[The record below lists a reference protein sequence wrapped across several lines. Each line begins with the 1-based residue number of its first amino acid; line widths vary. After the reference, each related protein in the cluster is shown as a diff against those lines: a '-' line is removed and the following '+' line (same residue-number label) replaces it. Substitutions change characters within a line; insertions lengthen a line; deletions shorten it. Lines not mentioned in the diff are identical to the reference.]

1 LFRIGKDYAKRNYGF
16 RLQQEREVVM
26 KFKQILFCVVLTGLI
41 TVSAFAEGKTKKI
54 VFSKA
59 VVVNGVAVKAGEYK
73 LEFDSEKGE
82 LSLLKEGKI
91 VAKATARAETTPIKA
106 KATLIETIQT
116 DNGAL
121 LTSITFRGED
131 QRIVVAKEGAGTA
144 TK

>member
-1 LFRIGKDYAKRNYGF
+1 MAAGYKS
-16 RLQQEREVVM
+16 QREDCM
-26 KFKQILFCVVLTGLI
+26 KKQILLWSVLTALI
-41 TVSAFAEGKTKKI
+41 TFSAFAESRSKK
-54 VFSKA
+54 VAFSKT

-82 LSLLKEGKI
+82 LSVLKDGKI
-91 VAKATARAETTPIKA
+91 VAQATARAETTPIKA
-106 KATLIETIQT
+106 KATLIETTHT